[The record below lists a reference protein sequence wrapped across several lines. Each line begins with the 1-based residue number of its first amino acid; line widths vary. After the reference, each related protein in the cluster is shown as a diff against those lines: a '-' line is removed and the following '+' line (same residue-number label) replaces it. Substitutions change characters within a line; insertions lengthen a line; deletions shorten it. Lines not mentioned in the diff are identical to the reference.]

1 MAFAILFVG
10 IAIYAAIFASIQ
22 RARSKAGEDVAT
34 PPWWERRPTKGKP

>member
-1 MAFAILFVG
+1 MAFAILLVG